1 MKQLYPISL
10 LLSAALSLSFGPA
23 AAQTEVPATE
33 SKQVYTFV
41 EQMPQL
47 PGGGGAQAIMA
58 AIAQRYHYP
67 AEALAQ
73 GVGGRLMV
81 QFTVTTKGRVE
92 NIRIV
97 RSLRA
102 DCDSAA
108 VQAVRELPNFKP
120 GRQKGKPVAVNFTV
134 PLNLHTPGESLP
146 PQQQGN

>member
-1 MKQLYPISL
+1 
-10 LLSAALSLSFGPA
+10 
-23 AAQTEVPATE
+23 
-33 SKQVYTFV
+33 
-41 EQMPQL
+41 MPQL

-81 QFTVTTKGRVE
+81 QFTVTTTGQVA
-92 NIRIV
+92 NVRIAH
-97 RSLRA
+97 SLRA

-108 VQAVRELPNFKP
+108 VQAVRELPVFKP

-134 PLNLHTPGESLP
+134 PLNLHAPSQPLP
-146 PQQQGN
+146 PQQRGN